1 MWDVS
6 IENASKIQKFI
17 DYVGL
22 CDIIKLCKGGESLKD
37 RIKQIRKH
45 FGLSQAEFG
54 QRVGVKG
61 NTIGNYEIGL
71 RAPSDAVIF
80 SICREFNISESWL
93 RTGEGEMLDQA
104 DPDTELAKIFG
115 QIAGSDDDLIKAIIK
130 SYWMLDDKDKA
141 AVHKLVDRF
150 LDEMNKKKTPGE

>member
-1 MWDVS
+1 MK
-6 IENASKIQKFI
+6 E
-17 DYVGL
+17 
-22 CDIIKLCKGGESLKD
+22 
-37 RIKQIRKH
+37 RIKQVRSFLKMN
-45 FGLSQAEFG
+45 QTEFG
-54 QRVGVKG
+54 ERVGVKQTTVAG
-61 NTIGNYEIGL
+61 YESGI
-71 RAPSDAVIF
+71 RIPSDAVVL

-130 SYWMLDDKDKA
+130 SYWLLDDKDKA

-150 LDEMNKKKTPGE
+150 LDEMNKKKTPGQ

>member
-1 MWDVS
+1 MQ
-6 IENASKIQKFI
+6 E
-17 DYVGL
+17 
-22 CDIIKLCKGGESLKD
+22 
-37 RIKQIRKH
+37 RIRIIRKNAR
-45 FGLSQAEFG
+45 LTQAEFAE
-54 QRVGVKG
+54 RIGVKA
-61 NTIGNYEIGL
+61 NTVTSYETGL
-71 RAPSDAVIF
+71 RIPSDAVII
-80 SICREFNISESWL
+80 SICREFSISESWL

-150 LDEMNKKKTPGE
+150 LDEMNKKKTPGQ

>member
-1 MWDVS
+1 MQ
-6 IENASKIQKFI
+6 E
-17 DYVGL
+17 
-22 CDIIKLCKGGESLKD
+22 
-37 RIKQIRKH
+37 RIRIIRKNA
-45 FGLSQAEFG
+45 GLTQAEFAE
-54 QRVGVKG
+54 RIGVKA
-61 NTIGNYEIGL
+61 NTVTSYETGL
-71 RAPSDAVIF
+71 RIPSDAVII
-80 SICREFNISESWL
+80 SICREFSISESWL

-130 SYWMLDDKDKA
+130 SYWLLDDKDKA

>member
-1 MWDVS
+1 MQERIRIVRK
-6 IENASKIQKFI
+6 NA
-17 DYVGL
+17 GL
-22 CDIIKLCKGGESLKD
+22 TQSDFAE
-37 RIKQIRKH
+37 RI
-45 FGLSQAEFG
+45 
-54 QRVGVKG
+54 GVKA
-61 NTIGNYEIGL
+61 NTVTSYETGL
-71 RAPSDAVIF
+71 RIPSDAVII
-80 SICREFNISESWL
+80 SICREFGISESWL

-130 SYWMLDDKDKA
+130 SYWMLDDKA